1 MTFPKISHNLSWITR
16 WLYRDD
22 AVLDETAVRARL
34 LTRMLIILTVAASA
48 ILAGDVLFGLLPED
62 VSKLMRP
69 FFILHVVSSLGGL
82 LLCAAQRYTLSGM
95 LVVVS
100 TGVLIYSASL
110 GYEDPVG
117 MYLTLFF
124 LVIPVLLAGLLFSPR
139 LMLAFGVVSVG
150 AILLVPALKTT
161 VGGERLVLPILLIVI
176 LTLLTI
182 TYHYYRAAQE
192 TARKANLL
200 EQERAYR
207 LLAENSTDL
216 VARLSPDEV
225 FLYVSPSFQ
234 SLLGY
239 SADELVGQKCSLLF
253 HPDEA
258 QDDTLQRMRQSQD
271 KGMYVRTHRLKT
283 KDGAYRWFETY
294 SRPILDPVSGRVVEI
309 HNTCR
314 DITERMMI
322 EKALRESERRYRQIV
337 EQSSDVVFTV
347 DLRGR
352 FTFISP
358 SVSHLTGY
366 QAEELIGKHFTTLLH
381 DHWKQILS
389 NFYQKQYDNRLAETY
404 LDFPIRT
411 RTGEERWVD
420 QTVILV
426 YQEGQVT
433 GFQAVVR
440 DITERRKAEMT
451 LLMTQFSLDSARD
464 AAIWLLRSGQVIY
477 ANRAACTSF
486 GYTYEEMQALNV
498 SALFDGLVP
507 EKWTQLWESVKN
519 SGSLQLEYQCR
530 TKSDGRFPAEIAA
543 TYLDFNGQE
552 YLFLFARDMSAR
564 KLIEHE
570 LEQQRDFAL
579 QVMETMGQGL
589 TITNDQQRFEYV
601 NPAYARMLGYQP
613 EDMIGRK
620 PEDFTVAEYR
630 PVLNSAFAERQ
641 SGLISTYEVGL
652 QHADGHMV
660 YALITGVPRWKNG
673 KVHGSIAVITDL
685 SERKQVEEAMQR
697 ARDQA
702 LEASRLK
709 SEFVATMSHEI
720 RTPMNGILGMSELL
734 MDTPLSADQR
744 EYVEVVLSEA
754 NSLLMIIN
762 DILDLSKIEAGK
774 MILESVE
781 FVVADIVD
789 RIIEFMNPRAKGN
802 LNVTLRATI
811 EPEVPFSVRGDPTRL
826 RQILMNLV
834 SNAIKFT
841 AQGQVHVHVGVQA
854 VEGDSVILRFV
865 VQDTG
870 IGISEAVRKRLFQPF
885 MQADS
890 STTRKYGGTGLGL
903 AISKR
908 LVDMMDGEISV
919 ESEEGQGATFTFTA
933 RFGLVEGLR
942 IESSPDTLKVLL
954 VEDNESIRRV
964 LSRILGKWDTHTVHA
979 VDGQQGLHILLE
991 AAATGNPFDVAILDV
1006 AMPHLNGFQVIEQV
1020 RQHPELDDLD
1030 VVMLT
1035 AFDTPQHRATAQ
1047 QLGVEAFLTKPV
1059 KVPVLRETLERL
1071 REQAIQRRAAK
1082 TNPVRSTSTAT
1093 VPTIESAV
1101 RVLIVEDN
1109 PINLDLTSKQLEKLG
1124 YQPETAQ
1131 DGKEAVERFSA
1142 EPDRYQIVLM
1152 DCLMPVMD
1160 GYEATRRIRK
1170 IETERGLARMPIIAL
1185 TASTMGGDRDRCL
1198 ECGMDDHLGKPVRLE
1213 TLQEMLNNWIHK
1225 DGTHP
1230 DAADV
1235 QPTSDG
1241 ITSSML

>member
-1 MTFPKISHNLSWITR
+1 MMTSPKIFHDLSWLAR
-16 WLYRDD
+16 WFHQDD
-22 AVLDETAVRARL
+22 RSPDETALRGRL
-34 LTRMLIILTVAASA
+34 LTRTLIVLLIVTLVILV
-48 ILAGDVLFGLLPED
+48 GDVLFRLLPDD
-62 VSKLMRP
+62 VSRAMRP
-69 FFILHVVSSLGGL
+69 FFVLYVLNSLSGL
-82 LLCAAQRYTLSGM
+82 LLCAVRRYTLSGV
-95 LVVVS
+95 LVVVA

-110 GYEDPVG
+110 SYEDTVSI
-117 MYLTLFF
+117 YLTLFF
-124 LVIPVLLAGLLFSPR
+124 LVIPVLLAGLVFSTGWMLLFA
-139 LMLAFGVVSVG
+139 LVSTG
-150 AILLVPALKTT
+150 AILLVPA
-161 VGGERLVLPILLIVI
+161 VEPSVDGERLVPSIALVVVI
-176 LTLLTI
+176 TLLSMI
-182 TYHYYRAAQE
+182 HRSYRTAQE
-192 TARKANLL
+192 KVRKRTLV

-225 FLYVSPSFQ
+225 FLYVSPSFR
-234 SLLGY
+234 SILGY
-239 SADELVGQKCSLLF
+239 SAEDLVGQKCTLLL

-258 QDDTLQRMRQSQD
+258 QDDTLQRMTLSRERST
-271 KGMYVRTHRLKT
+271 YVRTHRLKAS
-283 KDGAYRWFETY
+283 DGTYRWFETH
-294 SRPILDPVSGRVVEI
+294 SRPVVDPASGQITEI

-347 DLRGR
+347 DTRGR
-352 FTFISP
+352 FTFLSP
-358 SVSHLTGY
+358 SVSRLTGY
-366 QAEELIGKHFTTLLH
+366 QPEELVGKHFTRLLH
-381 DHWKQILS
+381 DHWKHILKS
-389 NFYQKQYDNRLAETY
+389 FYQKQFDSRLSETY
-404 LDFPIRT
+404 LDFPIIS
-411 RTGEERWVD
+411 RTGEEHWVE

-426 YQEGQVT
+426 YHEGQIE

-464 AAIWLLRSGQVIY
+464 AAIWLLRSGKVIY
-477 ANRAACTSF
+477 ANRAACAAF
-486 GYTYEEMQALNV
+486 GYSYDEMQALTASDLFEELN
-498 SALFDGLVP
+498 SARW
-507 EKWTQLWESVKN
+507 EHLWEAIKS
-519 SGSLQLEYQCR
+519 SGSVQLEYRCR
-530 TKSDGRFPAEIAA
+530 TKAESHFPAEIAA

-552 YLFLFARDMSAR
+552 YLFLFARDLSAR

-589 TITNDQQRFEYV
+589 TITNDQRRFEYV

-613 EDMIGRK
+613 EDMIGRT
-620 PEDFTVAEYR
+620 PDDFTAAEYR
-630 PVLNSAFAERQ
+630 HILNGVLKERQ
-641 SGLISTYEVGL
+641 SGMISTYEVGL

-660 YALITGVPRWKNG
+660 YALITGVPRWKDG
-673 KVHGSIAVITDL
+673 RVYGSIAVVTDL
-685 SERKQVEEAMQR
+685 TERKQVEEAMQL

-734 MDTPLSADQR
+734 MDTPLNADQR
-744 EYVEVVLSEA
+744 DYVEVVLSEA

-781 FVVADIVD
+781 FVVSDIVD
-789 RIIEFMNPRAKGN
+789 RIVEFMNPRAKGN
-802 LNVTLRATI
+802 MNVTLSATI
-811 EPEVPFSVRGDPTRL
+811 EPEVPFSVRGDSTRL

-834 SNAIKFT
+834 SNAVKFT
-841 AQGQVHVHVGVQA
+841 TRGQVRVKVGVQA

-870 IGISEAVRKRLFQPF
+870 IGLSEAARKRLFQPF

-908 LVDMMDGEISV
+908 LVDMMGGEISV

-933 RFGLVEGLR
+933 RFGLVERLQT
-942 IESSPDTLKVLL
+942 ESNPGALKVLL
-954 VEDNESIRRV
+954 VEDNENIRR
-964 LSRILGKWDTHTVHA
+964 LLARMLGKWDIHTVEA
-979 VDGQQGLHILLE
+979 VDGQQGLNILLE
-991 AAATGNPFDVAILDV
+991 AARAGNPFDTAIVDV
-1006 AMPHLNGFQVIEQV
+1006 AMSQLNGFEMIEQI
-1020 RQHPELDDLD
+1020 RQYAELDDLEL
-1030 VVMLT
+1030 VLLT
-1035 AFDTPQHRATAQ
+1035 AFDSPQHRATAEH
-1047 QLGVEAFLTKPV
+1047 LGVETFLTKPV
-1059 KVPVLRETLERL
+1059 KAPVLRETLERL
-1071 REQAIQRRAAK
+1071 REQAIMRRAAK
-1082 TNPVRSTSTAT
+1082 TDARHHSTLS
-1093 VPTIESAV
+1093 VPAIESAV

-1131 DGKEAVERFSA
+1131 DGTEAIERFSA
-1142 EPDRYQIVLM
+1142 EPERYQIILM
-1152 DCLMPVMD
+1152 DCLMPVMN
-1160 GYEATRRIRK
+1160 GYEATRHIRRI
-1170 IETERGLARMPIIAL
+1170 EAERGLARKPIIAL

-1213 TLQEMLNNWIHK
+1213 TLQEMLGTWINK
-1225 DGTHP
+1225 AQAMP
-1230 DAADV
+1230 EDAAILAE
-1235 QPTSDG
+1235 SDG
-1241 ITSSML
+1241 VTSAAP